1 MEENFIQLD
10 DMQIDKKLNITLN
23 KKNIN
28 IRNWTYRK
36 YKLKI
41 ILISYKIE

>member
-10 DMQIDKKLNITLN
+10 DKQIDRKLNITLN

-28 IRNWTYRK
+28 IRNWT
-36 YKLKI
+36 
-41 ILISYKIE
+41 